1 MKDHYDGINERVI
14 QQAGQKL
21 QEQLDSI
28 SGMFT
33 VPIGKSVMTPRQVK
47 ETYGLSVTA
56 IKDLEREHGAQAVE
70 QMLKLLKGV
79 GHA

>member
-14 QQAGQKL
+14 EKAAKRI
-21 QEQLDSI
+21 QEQIVSI
-28 SGMFT
+28 GGMFT
-33 VPIGKSVMTPRQVK
+33 VPVGKSEMTPRQVK

-56 IKDLEREHGAQAVE
+56 IRDLEAQHGPQAVE

-79 GHA
+79 GRE